1 MSWFRRKKEPEVT
14 IYTSEV
20 PVSTMVRWFIHD
32 VGYGEDGVDDLIGLQ
47 PVSEE
52 GLTKEIQDS
61 DERLITLGPILS
73 YIDSMSG
80 IAGNVLS
87 TIAVLS
93 SADEDDTEVD
103 EELEEVLEIIG
114 ALYKSVAFSSILGA
128 FSIAEALGLIS
139 INAITSDLEDMKGVF
154 DDE

>member
-1 MSWFRRKKEPEVT
+1 MSWFRRKKEQEVT

-32 VGYGEDGVDDLIGLQ
+32 VGYGEDGVDDLIGLP
-47 PVSEE
+47 PVSDE

-61 DERLITLGPILS
+61 DERLEELGPLIS
-73 YIDSMSG
+73 YIESMSG

-93 SADEDDTEVD
+93 SVDEEDTAVD
-103 EELEEVLEIIG
+103 EELEEVLDLISD
-114 ALYKSVAFSSILGA
+114 LYKSVAFSSILGA

-139 INAITSDLEDMKGVF
+139 INAITSDVEDMKGMF
-154 DDE
+154 DE

>member
-1 MSWFRRKKEPEVT
+1 MSWFRRKKEQEIT
-14 IYTSEV
+14 IYTNEV

-47 PVSEE
+47 PISEE
-52 GLTKEIQDS
+52 GYTKETQDS
-61 DERLITLGPILS
+61 DERLEELS
-73 YIDSMSG
+73 PLLPYIDSMSS

-93 SADEDDTEVD
+93 SADDED
-103 EELEEVLEIIG
+103 EEENEDLEEVLEIIG

-139 INAITSDLEDMKGVF
+139 INAITSELEDMKGIY
-154 DDE
+154 DE

>member
-1 MSWFRRKKEPEVT
+1 MVWFRRKKEEEIT
-14 IYTSEV
+14 IYTNEV

-32 VGYGEDGVDDLIGLQ
+32 VGYGEDGVDDLIGLP

-61 DERLITLGPILS
+61 DERLEELGPLVS
-73 YIDSMSG
+73 YIGSMSK

-93 SADEDDTEVD
+93 SVDDEDAPVD
-103 EELEEVLEIIG
+103 EELEEVLELINE
-114 ALYKSVAFSSILGA
+114 LYTSIAFSSILGA
-128 FSIAEALGLIS
+128 FSVAEALGLIS
-139 INAITSDLEDMKGVF
+139 INAITSEVEDMKGLF
-154 DDE
+154 DE

>member
-1 MSWFRRKKEPEVT
+1 MSWFRRKKEQEVT

-32 VGYGEDGVDDLIGLQ
+32 VGYGEDGVDDLIGLP
-47 PVSEE
+47 PVSDE

-61 DERLITLGPILS
+61 EERLEELGPLIS
-73 YIDSMSG
+73 YIESMSG

-93 SADEDDTEVD
+93 SVDEEDTAVD
-103 EELEEVLEIIG
+103 EELEEVLELISE
-114 ALYKSVAFSSILGA
+114 LYKSVAFSSILGA

-139 INAITSDLEDMKGVF
+139 INAITSEVEDMKGLF
-154 DDE
+154 DE

>member
-1 MSWFRRKKEPEVT
+1 MVWFWRKKEPEVT
-14 IYTSEV
+14 IYTNEV

-32 VGYGEDGVDDLIGLQ
+32 VGYGEDGVDDLIGLP

-61 DERLITLGPILS
+61 DERLEELAPLIS
-73 YIDSMSG
+73 YIESMSG

-93 SADEDDTEVD
+93 SVDEEDTAVD
-103 EELEEVLEIIG
+103 EELEEVLELISE
-114 ALYKSVAFSSILGA
+114 LYKSVAFSSILGA

-139 INAITSDLEDMKGVF
+139 INAITSEVEDMKGLF
-154 DDE
+154 DE

>member
-1 MSWFRRKKEPEVT
+1 MSWFRRKKEQEVT

-20 PVSTMVRWFIHD
+20 PVSTMIRWFIHD

-47 PVSEE
+47 PISEE
-52 GLTKEIQDS
+52 GHTKETQDS
-61 DERLITLGPILS
+61 DERLMELAPLLS

-93 SADEDDTEVD
+93 SVDEEDSEVD

-139 INAITSDLEDMKGVF
+139 INAITSDLEEMKGVF
-154 DDE
+154 DE

>member
-1 MSWFRRKKEPEVT
+1 MVWFWRKKEPEVT
-14 IYTSEV
+14 IYTNEV

-32 VGYGEDGVDDLIGLQ
+32 VGYGEDGVDDLIGLP

-61 DERLITLGPILS
+61 DERLEELSPLIS
-73 YIDSMSG
+73 YIESMSG

-93 SADEDDTEVD
+93 SVDEEDTAVD
-103 EELEEVLEIIG
+103 EELEEVLELIG
-114 ALYKSVAFSSILGA
+114 ELYKSVAFSSILGA

-139 INAITSDLEDMKGVF
+139 INAITSEVEDMKGLF
-154 DDE
+154 DE